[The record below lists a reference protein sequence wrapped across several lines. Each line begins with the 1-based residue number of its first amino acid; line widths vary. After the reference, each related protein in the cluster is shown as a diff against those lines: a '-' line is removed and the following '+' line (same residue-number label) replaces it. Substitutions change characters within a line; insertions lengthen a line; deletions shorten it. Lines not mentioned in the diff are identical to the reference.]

1 MELNKFKIE
10 LIHKLMDAK
19 LSQVEKKELL
29 AIAKE
34 IVSRERDN
42 QQKKQ

>member
-1 MELNKFKIE
+1 MELDKLKIE

-19 LSQVEKKELL
+19 LSQEEKKELL